1 MGTSKSKRRVKI
13 VESIASAISS
23 KKIFDTIDY
32 RNRNEDYIKQ
42 YMHQPLIKELEELY
56 ENLELSKSNDT
67 EIVKQKA
74 KDCLLWEGD
83 VNTTVNNF
91 TFFGTQHRP
100 DFVVKIDRLSV
111 AVEVKKGETGSSL
124 REGIG
129 QSLVY
134 ASAFDFVVYLYVDIS
149 KDKKIRD
156 NMSGKQEQELINDLG
171 IVTTHCFRWCN
182 ELTCRNPLYCHR
194 PYAVCKW
201 S

>member
-1 MGTSKSKRRVKI
+1 MGKSKSKRRVKI

-42 YMHQPLIKELEELY
+42 YIHQPLIKELEDLY
-56 ENLELSKSNDT
+56 ENLELSKSNDK
-67 EIVKQKA
+67 EVVKQKA

-100 DFVVKIDRLSV
+100 DFVVKIDRLSG

-156 NMSGKQEQELINDLG
+156 SMNGTQEQELINDLWDSHNALFQ
-171 IVTTHCFRWCN
+171 V
-182 ELTCRNPLYCHR
+182 
-194 PYAVCKW
+194 V
-201 S
+201 

>member
-1 MGTSKSKRRVKI
+1 
-13 VESIASAISS
+13 
-23 KKIFDTIDY
+23 
-32 RNRNEDYIKQ
+32 
-42 YMHQPLIKELEELY
+42 MHQPLIKELEDLY
-56 ENLELSKSNDT
+56 ENLELSKSNDK

-156 NMSGKQEQELINDLG
+156 SMNGKQEQELINDLWESHNALFQ
-171 IVTTHCFRWCN
+171 V
-182 ELTCRNPLYCHR
+182 
-194 PYAVCKW
+194 V
-201 S
+201 

>member
-1 MGTSKSKRRVKI
+1 MGTSKSKKRVKI

-23 KKIFDTIDY
+23 NKIFDVIDY

-42 YMHQPLIKELEELY
+42 YMHQPLISELEALY
-56 ENLELSKSNDT
+56 HDLELSKSTDMDL
-67 EIVKQKA
+67 VRQKA

-100 DFVVKIDRLSV
+100 DFVVKIDKLRV
-111 AVEVKKGETGSSL
+111 AVEVKKGESGHSL

-134 ASAFDFVVYLYVDIS
+134 SSEFDFVVYLYVDIS

-156 NMSGKQEQELINDLG
+156 SMGGSQEQELINDLWDNHN
-171 IVTTHCFRWCN
+171 VLFQ
-182 ELTCRNPLYCHR
+182 
-194 PYAVCKW
+194 VV
-201 S
+201 

>member
-1 MGTSKSKRRVKI
+1 MGKSKSKRRVKI

-42 YMHQPLIKELEELY
+42 YMHQPLISELEDLY
-56 ENLELSKSNDT
+56 ENLELSKSNDK
-67 EIVKQKA
+67 EVVKQKA

-129 QSLVY
+129 PRLVY

-156 NMSGKQEQELINDLG
+156 SMNGTQEQELINDLWESHNALFQ
-171 IVTTHCFRWCN
+171 V
-182 ELTCRNPLYCHR
+182 
-194 PYAVCKW
+194 V
-201 S
+201 